1 MNITHYFRLRE
12 LLEKE
17 LSVKTG
23 WGKNEAIVAFDKA
36 CAKFADE
43 LASAAANR
51 RSDSD
56 ASGA

>member
-1 MNITHYFRLRE
+1 MNITDYFRLRE
-12 LLEKE
+12 LLVAE

-23 WGKNEAIVAFDKA
+23 WGKNEIVTAFDKA

-56 ASGA
+56 ASRN